1 MIERARGRRLFL
13 FIAAAAGLAAC
24 APNAVVVVSPTYDPA
39 RIKTV
44 ALTSFADFP
53 GATGSGDVALNSFEK
68 YLLQAGYRVVDAG
81 QADAVAAGALTAYTG
96 PRDETVM
103 VDIPQTQSDPV
114 YGQVS
119 TTVQRPDGGRGAR
132 GDRRGDA
139 SQGVVAVT
147 RTQDVVIGYNTTQTD
162 QVVPETVTLSA
173 RVAMNVRLLDAKTN
187 ELLWT
192 VSSSATDDDL
202 ASATED
208 ASASAMQAVIKQLK
222 KIK

>member
-1 MIERARGRRLFL
+1 MNMGARRRRLFVL
-13 FIAAAAGLAAC
+13 VAAAGLSAC
-24 APNAVVVVSPTYDPA
+24 APSAVVVVSPSYVPS
-39 RIKTV
+39 RVKTV
-44 ALTSFADFP
+44 ALTAFTDFP

-81 QADAVAAGALTAYTG
+81 QADAVAAGALTDYTG

-114 YGQVS
+114 YGQVT
-119 TTVQRPDGGRGAR
+119 TTVQKRERGGGETNSTER
-132 GDRRGDA
+132 
-139 SQGVVAVT
+139 T

-173 RVAMNVRLLDAKTN
+173 HVAMNVRLLDAKTN

-208 ASASAMQAVIKQLK
+208 ASASAMQAVIKKLK
-222 KIK
+222 TIK

>member
-1 MIERARGRRLFL
+1 MIESARGRRLFL
-13 FIAAAAGLAAC
+13 FIAAAALAAC
-24 APNAVVVVSPTYDPA
+24 APSAVVVMSPSYDPS
-39 RIKTV
+39 RIKSV
-44 ALTSFADFP
+44 ALTSFTDFP
-53 GATGSGDVALNSFEK
+53 GATGSGDAALNSFEK
-68 YLLQAGYRVVDAG
+68 YLLQAGYRVVDAA
-81 QADAVAAGALTAYTG
+81 QADAVAAGALTDYTG

-119 TTVQRPDGGRGAR
+119 TTVQRPEGGRGAR
-132 GDRRGDA
+132 GDRQGDA

-173 RVAMNVRLLDAKTN
+173 HVAMNVRLLDAKTS

-208 ASASAMQAVIKQLK
+208 ASSSAMQAVIKKLK
-222 KIK
+222 KLK